1 MLYFG
6 ASAGTEDTE
15 VTAQLL
21 NRLLCCF
28 DRGWHVTFNL
38 QLCSLFYGVSAA
50 CQGEAVAMNAV
61 KTLHSAANVYF
72 HHTWIF

>member
-28 DRGWHVTFNL
+28 ARGWRVISNL
-38 QLCSLFYGVSAA
+38 QPCSLFYGVSAA
-50 CQGEAVAMNAV
+50 CQGEVVAMNAV
-61 KTLHSAANVYF
+61 KRLHSTANVYF
-72 HHTWIF
+72 HHT